1 MVRTLVV
8 WCPDWPVVVAGLPV
22 DEPVAVV
29 HANRVVACSA
39 AARAEGVRRGLRR
52 REAQGRCPGLTVLP
66 VDIDGEARAFEAVA
80 AAMDDLTP
88 RVEVVRPGTLAFPTR
103 GPSRYNGG
111 DEVLAMLVAGLAT
124 GALPAGAPT
133 ARVGVADGPFAAG
146 HAARRAGALN
156 DPAGLDP
163 DPDDPAVLGA
173 GDTRKRRVSVD
184 PGGSLVIPS
193 GGSAAFLAPLPV
205 ATLDAAGI
213 VTPELTEVLRR
224 LGIRTLG
231 ALADLAAVDVLGR
244 FGTAGERAHRVA
256 RGLDDRPPAL
266 RTVPPELTVS
276 SELDPPVDRVETA
289 AFVART
295 LATELAG
302 RLTSRGLACTRVAV
316 EAETD
321 HDEVRS
327 RLWRSEGG
335 LDPGALADRVR
346 WQLDGWLNGPW
357 GGRPTGGIRLLRLVP
372 DQVVA
377 DDGRQLGFWGGAAAA
392 DERAARGVARLQGLL
407 GPGAVTVPQ
416 LHGGRGPGEQ
426 LTLVPAHTVVLGT
439 ARPRPDA
446 SVAAPW
452 PGRLPAPSP
461 ALVHP
466 EPAAADVLDAGCA
479 PVGVTGRGLVTAEP
493 AWVAVA
499 GGRAEEVSAWAGP
512 WPADERWWD
521 PAAHRR
527 RARIQVVLA
536 EGRAHLLTL
545 EAGRWSVEATYD

>member
-1 MVRTLVV
+1 MDVVRTLVV
-8 WCPDWPVVVAGLPV
+8 WCPDWPVVASGVPI

-39 AARAEGVRRGLRR
+39 AARSEGVRRGLRR

-66 VDIDGEARAFEAVA
+66 VDVDGEARAFEAVA

-111 DEVLAMLVAGLAT
+111 DAALAGLVAGLVT
-124 GALPAGAPT
+124 TALPAGAPP

-146 HAARRAGALN
+146 LAARRADAAV
-156 DPAGLDP
+156 AGGLHC
-163 DPDDPAVLGA
+163 
-173 GDTRKRRVSVD
+173 
-184 PGGSLVIPS
+184 LVVPS

-205 ATLDAAGI
+205 ATLDAAG
-213 VTPELTEVLRR
+213 VVDPDLTEVLRR
-224 LGIRTLG
+224 LGLRTLG
-231 ALADLAAVDVLGR
+231 AVAELPAADVLGR
-244 FGTAGERAHRVA
+244 FGPEGERAHRVA

-266 RTVPPELTVS
+266 RTVPPELLTS
-276 SELDPPVDRVETA
+276 IELDPPVDRVETA

-295 LATELAG
+295 LAAELG
-302 RLTSRGLACTRVAV
+302 ERLASRGLACTRVAV

-321 HDEVRS
+321 HDEVRA

-335 LDPGALADRVR
+335 LGPDALADRVR

-357 GGRPTGGIRLLRLVP
+357 AGRPTGGIRLLRLVP

-407 GPGAVTVPQ
+407 GPEAVTVPERR
-416 LHGGRGPGEQ
+416 GGRGPGEQ
-426 LTLVPAHTVVLGT
+426 LVLVPAHTVALGAAT
-439 ARPRPDA
+439 AGRRAAA
-446 SVAAPW
+446 SGDRGAAAAAPW

-461 ALVHP
+461 SLVHP
-466 EPAAADVLDAGCA
+466 EPVAAVVVDASGA
-479 PVGVTGRGLVTAEP
+479 AVGVTGRGLVTAEP
-493 AWVAVA
+493 AHVAIGAA
-499 GGRAEEVSAWAGP
+499 GAQPVSAWAGP

-521 PAAHRR
+521 PDAHRR

-536 EGRAHLLTL
+536 DGSAHLLSL
-545 EAGRWSVEATYD
+545 EAGAWTVEATYD

>member
-1 MVRTLVV
+1 VTSVSGTVVRTLVV
-8 WCPDWPVVVAGLPV
+8 WCPDWPVVAAGAPPG
-22 DEPVAVV
+22 EAVAVV

-66 VDIDGEARAFEAVA
+66 VDVDGEARAFEAVA
-80 AAMDDLTP
+80 AAMDELTP

-103 GPSRYNGG
+103 GPSRYHGG
-111 DEVLAMLVAGLAT
+111 DVALAGLVAGLAT

-146 HAARRAGALN
+146 LAARRAGGAERV
-156 DPAGLDP
+156 DAGGDRGGPPAG
-163 DPDDPAVLGA
+163 
-173 GDTRKRRVSVD
+173 T
-184 PGGSLVIPS
+184 SLVVAP

-205 ATLDAAGI
+205 ATLDAAG
-213 VTPELTEVLRR
+213 VVDPDLTEVLRR
-224 LGIRTLG
+224 LGLRTLG
-231 ALADLAAVDVLGR
+231 QVAELPAGDVLGR
-244 FGTAGERAHRVA
+244 FGPAGERASRLA

-266 RTVPPELTVS
+266 RTVPPELVTS
-276 SELDPPVDRVETA
+276 MELDPPVDRVETA
-289 AFVART
+289 AFIART
-295 LATELAG
+295 LAAELAG
-302 RLTSRGLACTRVAV
+302 RLAAQGLACTRVAV

-335 LDPGALADRVR
+335 LGPDALADRVR

-357 GGRPTGGIRLLRLVP
+357 GARPTGGIRLLRLVP

-392 DERAARGVARLQGLL
+392 DERAARGVARLQGVL
-407 GPGAVTVPQ
+407 GPDAVTVAERR
-416 LHGGRGPGEQ
+416 GGRGPGEQ
-426 LTLVPAHTVVLGT
+426 VVLVPAHTVALG
-439 ARPRPDA
+439 ARRTRPDPSA
-446 SVAAPW
+446 DAPW
-452 PGRLPAPSP
+452 PGHLPAPSP
-461 ALVHP
+461 ALVHV
-466 EPAAADVLDAGCA
+466 EPVAAEVLAADGE

-493 AWVAVA
+493 VRVRI
-499 GGRAEEVSAWAGP
+499 GGRVDDVTAWAGP

-521 PAAHRR
+521 PGAHRR

-536 EGRAHLLTL
+536 DGSAHLLSL
-545 EAGRWSVEATYD
+545 EAGGWAVEASYD